1 MGDFTSNLF
10 LGQWT
15 ILLCFFAA
23 IIFIYIPIWIIIL
36 RRRKKRGENFLRQC
50 PDAAIVKIERTK
62 LSGIL
67 TVHNVDREKP
77 TLISKGTVW
86 YFYLAPGEHTL
97 SLSYEWQESSI
108 VGKLSSYSNANK
120 IIQGK
125 DAEIQVTVQA
135 RSAYVLRY
143 NIESEE
149 YCFAQSTLIWKV

>member
-1 MGDFTSNLF
+1 MGDFTTDLF
-10 LGQWT
+10 LGQWS

-36 RRRKKRGENFLRQC
+36 RRRKKRGEDFLRSC
-50 PDAAIVKIERTK
+50 PNAAIVKIERTK

-67 TVHNVDREKP
+67 TVHEVDGEKP
-77 TLISKGTVW
+77 TLVSKGTVW

-108 VGKLSSYSNANK
+108 AGKLSSYSNANK
-120 IIQGK
+120 IMQGK
-125 DAEIQVTVQA
+125 DAHIQVAAKA

-143 NIESEE
+143 NIQSEE
-149 YCFAQSTLIWKV
+149 YCFARSTLIWKV